1 MSLRVLDVVRNNG
14 VAQEMRPAHWANAS
28 GTNFKNPWS
37 SFREMDWTDGKWI
50 AGNLLKGMAPLP
62 ADLAARMPVRK
73 PVWDHG
79 EAHKDDVKTTWLG
92 HAAFLI
98 EMPHHAGA
106 ERGTRILTDP
116 VLGDYCAPVSAAK
129 LKRIT
134 PPAARVDELP
144 DVDAVVISVSP
155 LNLDYKTIHAL
166 FRRPRIPHI
175 FAPRGN
181 EKVLKSFGVPASHLH
196 ILDWWEKQRIEL
208 EIPSSTSIGGDQP
221 GGAAK
226 ATQRTRVDIQCVPA
240 QHNSGRTPLDRM
252 RGQPA
257 LWSGWA
263 FEEVVD
269 GVEGAKQGVDAEKCT
284 TTGKKVYFAGDT
296 AYKALWDGRD
306 EKDCPSCPA
315 FKEIG
320 ERFGGFDVALLPI
333 GCYLPRRFMS
343 PMHASPGDSVNIFK
357 DVRAKRAVAMHWG
370 TWVLS
375 DEPVLEPPQLLKQEA
390 AAAGL
395 ADDAFTACEIGETR
409 FY

>member
-62 ADLAARMPVRK
+62 ADLATRMPVRK

-79 EAHKDDVKTTWLG
+79 EAHKDEVKTTWLG

-106 ERGTRILTDP
+106 ERGIRILTDP
-116 VLGDYCAPVSAAK
+116 VLGDYCAPVSA
-129 LKRIT
+129 T
-134 PPAARVDELP
+134 
-144 DVDAVVISVSP
+144 
-155 LNLDYKTIHAL
+155 NLDYKTIHAL

-208 EIPSSTSIGGDQP
+208 VIPSSTSIGGDQP

>member
-1 MSLRVLDVVRNNG
+1 M
-14 VAQEMRPAHWANAS
+14 
-28 GTNFKNPWS
+28 
-37 SFREMDWTDGKWI
+37 
-50 AGNLLKGMAPLP
+50 
-62 ADLAARMPVRK
+62 
-73 PVWDHG
+73 
-79 EAHKDDVKTTWLG
+79 KTTWLG

-106 ERGTRILTDP
+106 ERGIRILTDP

-144 DVDAVVISVSP
+144 DVDAVVISH
-155 LNLDYKTIHAL
+155 NHYDHLDYKTIYAL
-166 FRRPRIPHI
+166 FKRPRIPHI

-208 EIPSSTSIGGDQP
+208 EIPASSGPDTPAQSTQP
-221 GGAAK
+221 
-226 ATQRTRVDIQCVPA
+226 TRVDIHCVPA

-263 FEEVVD
+263 FEEVV
-269 GVEGAKQGVDAEKCT
+269 
-284 TTGKKVYFAGDT
+284 YFAGDT
-296 AYKALWDGRD
+296 AYKALWDGKD
-306 EKDCPSCPA
+306 EADCPSCPA

-375 DEPVLEPPQLLKQEA
+375 DEPVLEPPQLLKKEA
-390 AAAGL
+390 MAAGL